1 MPFSVHLNIE
11 DNVYLR
17 KHRNQAPE
25 DGSLRRPSNT
35 LLEALK
41 LTEIYEQEE
50 EQGNTSN
57 DKNKERETGNKRE
70 DQQFDQ

>member
-1 MPFSVHLNIE
+1 MPFSGHLNIE

-17 KHRNQAPE
+17 KHRNQAAE

-41 LTEIYEQEE
+41 LAEVYEQEE
-50 EQGNTSN
+50 DQGNRS
-57 DKNKERETGNKRE
+57 NKEQETRNKK
-70 DQQFDQ
+70 DQQSNQ